1 MTDKDLT
8 LICAN
13 FEEFQAELHNAHSGI
28 QTIQSIVNDYV
39 AAEQQFSNKL
49 NFIHD
54 KYTRVLQYSST
65 LSKPAN
71 RVTNQEIVKKL
82 VSNIDRI
89 LKQSRENITIY
100 EMGLKFKLAAV
111 QDKLLDHIRLTDE
124 MVRCESNKLRD
135 INKRTESCK
144 SKVEFKIII

>member
-1 MTDKDLT
+1 MTEKDLT

-28 QTIQSIVNDYV
+28 QTIQENFWQLKPCWFKITRIYIFTKAPQNVDGSRKNAVLAVLGISLGLNHYVVNDKKSIVNDYV
-39 AAEQQFSNKL
+39 AAEQQFCNKL

-82 VSNIDRI
+82 G
-89 LKQSRENITIY
+89 K
-100 EMGLKFKLAAV
+100 
-111 QDKLLDHIRLTDE
+111 RL
-124 MVRCESNKLRD
+124 
-135 INKRTESCK
+135 
-144 SKVEFKIII
+144 